1 MVPATL
7 AALCHLARGRPGLL
21 YKLLVAFCLGL
32 AKPDRAQEGSREEG
46 AVTSQIKLVVWKP
59 SSFPRAGGTI
69 FHAA

>member
-46 AVTSQIKLVVWKP
+46 AVTSTLAMGIRRDKTHR
-59 SSFPRAGGTI
+59 STAGMDR
-69 FHAA
+69 